1 MLIWILPH
9 PFWYVN
15 AKFTASD
22 FRGRF

>member
-9 PFWYVN
+9 TFWYVN

-22 FRGRF
+22 LRPRF